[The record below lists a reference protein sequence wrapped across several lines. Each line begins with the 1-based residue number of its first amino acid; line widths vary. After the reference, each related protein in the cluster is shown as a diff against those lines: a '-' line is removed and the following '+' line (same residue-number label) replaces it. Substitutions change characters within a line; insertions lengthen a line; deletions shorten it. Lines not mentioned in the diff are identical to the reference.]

1 MAGRPCNRLQ
11 TRVGKPARPRVRRS
25 PLPRR
30 SPASFGGRA
39 ETPRLAALRHSCP
52 VSYMSPRNR
61 APKSANF
68 SILNSLSTL
77 PEPPLPHPLGCLANR
92 PENRGEESPAGH
104 SPDHPPDNRE
114 NHRDDSP
121 ADYREDNLPESV
133 EDNLDRSLDSR
144 SADYSA
150 DCLENHPESNLGDN
164 PEDNLEDNGENDL
177 PDDSAD
183 RSSRSWAD
191 SCSNSYPSTSLR
203 PRAGV
208 RTPDESANRQSR
220 QARVRPRSCHWRR
233 RHESSPVLRQPC
245 SSDEGWRDKGTEG

>member
-1 MAGRPCNRLQ
+1 MEFHFGEQGDEGL
-11 TRVGKPARPRVRRS
+11 RPREPS
-25 PLPRR
+25 PP
-30 SPASFGGRA
+30 G
-39 ETPRLAALRHSCP
+39 P

-77 PEPPLPHPLGCLANR
+77 PETPLPHPLGCLANC

-164 PEDNLEDNGENDL
+164 PEDNPEDNGENNL

-191 SCSNSYPSTSLR
+191 SCSDSYPSTSLR
-203 PRAGV
+203 PRAG
-208 RTPDESANRQSR
+208 PNSR
-220 QARVRPRSCHWRR
+220 RIR
-233 RHESSPVLRQPC
+233 ESPVATGPCPPALLPLAEATRVQPVA
-245 SSDEGWRDKGTEG
+245 ETTVLF